1 MSSAG
6 YPALNRL
13 SLLDYYTS
21 AAHCSKDTRC
31 IADWTGRQ
39 QSQFLCP
46 LASQLHQS
54 KYTCL
59 AGQGTSFRN
68 LETNILNNQ
77 QFVWARNKV
86 YNDDLCKK
94 CSLQKMLVSVFVN
107 LQPTR
112 HTTTV
117 PQPLYR
123 PTCVS
128 RHFQLRTRKVLVRS
142 FTAHVQLL
150 TATSACGLG
159 REAGV
164 LFNSVIYTV
173 SAA

>member
-31 IADWTGRQ
+31 IADWTGRL
-39 QSQFLCP
+39 QSRFLCP

-77 QFVWARNKV
+77 QFVWAWNKV
-86 YNDDLCKK
+86 YNDDLCK
-94 CSLQKMLVSVFVN
+94 KMLVSVFVN

-117 PQPLYR
+117 PRPLYR
-123 PTCVS
+123 STCVS
-128 RHFQLRTRKVLVRS
+128 RHFQLRTRKVLVQS

-150 TATSACGLG
+150 MATSACRLG